1 MSSARREHDAQEYG
15 GRMGQGI
22 LITGT
27 DTGSGKTFVTCL
39 LGKRLLREGVSVL
52 PLKPVESGCAP
63 GVDGKPFP
71 ADAAVHRDAYAQELS
86 LASVCLYPLSA
97 VLSPHLAA
105 RVEGVSIDP
114 ARIRQA
120 VAGAV
125 ETADVVL
132 IEGAGGVTVEIRE
145 GYSFGNLARDLSLPV
160 LIVAENRLGVLNH
173 LQLTIR
179 YLQSEAIPLFGV
191 ILNDRDP
198 ETFPARELNETEA
211 KRIAGRYYLGRVPF
225 GAAILPEELFSRFR
239 RGLREI

>member
-1 MSSARREHDAQEYG
+1 
-15 GRMGQGI
+15 
-22 LITGT
+22 
-27 DTGSGKTFVTCL
+27 
-39 LGKRLLREGVSVL
+39 
-52 PLKPVESGCAP
+52 
-63 GVDGKPFP
+63 
-71 ADAAVHRDAYAQELS
+71 
-86 LASVCLYPLSA
+86 
-97 VLSPHLAA
+97 
-105 RVEGVSIDP
+105 
-114 ARIRQA
+114 
-120 VAGAV
+120 
-125 ETADVVL
+125 
-132 IEGAGGVTVEIRE
+132 VTVEIRE